1 MRLLLMSHGNM
12 AQETLK
18 SAELILGEIEQ
29 ATAIGLQ
36 PEEGPDDLFADAE
49 KALAGMKPDES
60 AVVLV
65 DLLGG
70 TPSNVVVRLLAAHPN
85 LQIASGLNL
94 PMLIDFVNQ
103 QLMGKDFDKEQLL
116 NAARTGVMDVNQALV
131 NSADADGDED

>member
-18 SAELILGEIEQ
+18 SAELILGKIEQ

-36 PEEGPDDLFADAE
+36 PEEGPDELFADAE
-49 KALAGMKPDES
+49 KALAGIKPDES
-60 AVVLV
+60 VVVLV

-85 LQIASGLNL
+85 LKIASGLNL

-103 QLMGKDFDKEQLL
+103 QLMGKTFDKAQLL
-116 NAARTGVMDVNQALV
+116 TAARNGVMDVNQALAD
-131 NSADADGDED
+131 SADADGDED

>member
-18 SAELILGEIEQ
+18 SAELILGKIEQ

-36 PEEGPDDLFADAE
+36 PEEGPDELFADAE
-49 KALAGMKPDES
+49 KALAGIKPDES

-85 LQIASGLNL
+85 LKIASGLNL

-103 QLMGKDFDKEQLL
+103 QLMGKTFDKAQLL
-116 NAARTGVMDVNQALV
+116 TAARNGVMDVNQALAD
-131 NSADADGDED
+131 SADADGDED

>member
-18 SAELILGEIEQ
+18 SAELILGKIEQ

>member
-18 SAELILGEIEQ
+18 SAELILGKIEQ

-36 PEEGPDDLFADAE
+36 PEEGPDELFADAE
-49 KALAGMKPDES
+49 KALTGIKPDES

-85 LQIASGLNL
+85 LKIASGLNL

-103 QLMGKDFDKEQLL
+103 QLMGKTFDKAQLL
-116 NAARTGVMDVNQALV
+116 TAARNGVMDVNQALAD
-131 NSADADGDED
+131 SADADGDED

>member
-18 SAELILGEIEQ
+18 SAELILGKIEQ

-36 PEEGPDDLFADAE
+36 PEEGPDELFADAE
-49 KALAGMKPDES
+49 KALTGIKPDES

-85 LQIASGLNL
+85 LKIASGLNL

-103 QLMGKDFDKEQLL
+103 QLMGKTFDKAQLL
-116 NAARTGVMDVNQALV
+116 TAARHGVMDVNQALAD
-131 NSADADGDED
+131 SADADGDED

>member
-12 AQETLK
+12 AQETLR
-18 SAELILGEIEQ
+18 SAELILGKIEQ

-36 PEEGPDDLFADAE
+36 PEEGPDELFADAE
-49 KALAGMKPDES
+49 KALAGIKPDES

-85 LQIASGLNL
+85 LKIASGLNL

-103 QLMGKDFDKEQLL
+103 QLMGKTFDKAQLL
-116 NAARTGVMDVNQALV
+116 TAARNGVMDVNQALAD
-131 NSADADGDED
+131 SADADGDED